1 MLPNCVRGMTNIKIY
16 ERTSSADIP
25 CSEHNS
31 FILLWINSFVF
42 SYSLHTSS
50 ITVRY
55 IFILF
60 FAFITDCTDPVDR
73 SLTFK
78 YLLAQ
83 RICKKPERRNY
94 KVKNHEILYR
104 LCDCLSKQNY
114 YPFWAFRCSFLDDI
128 LND

>member
-1 MLPNCVRGMTNIKIY
+1 MLPNCVRGITNIKIY
-16 ERTSSADIP
+16 KRTSSAAIP

-31 FILLWINSFVF
+31 FILLWINSLLF
-42 SYSLHTSS
+42 SHSLHTFS

-55 IFILF
+55 IFILV
-60 FAFITDCTDPVDR
+60 FAFITDCADPVDR

-83 RICKKPERRNY
+83 RICKKSGRRNY
-94 KVKNHEILYR
+94 KVKKLHDILPA
-104 LCDCLSKQNY
+104 LSLVKKQNY
-114 YPFWAFRCSFLDDI
+114 SPFRVFRYSFLDDI